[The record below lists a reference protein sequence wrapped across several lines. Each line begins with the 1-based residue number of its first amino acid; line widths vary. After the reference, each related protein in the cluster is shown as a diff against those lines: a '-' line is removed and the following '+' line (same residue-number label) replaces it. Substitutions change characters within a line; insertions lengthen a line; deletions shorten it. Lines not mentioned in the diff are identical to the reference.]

1 MAIRRLTLVVNRT
14 KPGVDD
20 IVRSVQE
27 AAQKAGVT
35 LTVADGWPVS
45 RATLKGADACG
56 VVGGDG
62 TFLGVAEAAALEGVP
77 LFGINRGKLGFLAAY
92 PSEDVGASLQSI
104 LSGDFRVEKRALLEI
119 RFADGSF
126 ALALNDLVIK
136 TRDVFRMGRFAV
148 LADGARVN
156 EYRADGLILASPTG
170 TSAYNLA
177 AGGPLVDPAA
187 SVLVLTPICAHTLSN
202 RSVIFDGETELEVR
216 GITQREAEERA
227 EHADQLKDGQ
237 GNPPLLPALAEANL
251 RRNLDNAVR
260 VLTFGPDCLATRPYY
275 VMERWRMAER
285 DRWWERYTDDVPVVM
300 GHYWRK
306 FETSPGTAAP
316 SMPPSFDPTL
326 GPSAWLGPKRNVYC
340 VDFSVGARFVER
352 SRGQTQF
359 RTHLGALRWPECQLV
374 IETGVV
380 VATEPGFVSG

>member
-35 LTVADGWPVS
+35 LTVADGWPIS
-45 RATLKGADACG
+45 RATLQGADACG

-92 PSEDVGASLQSI
+92 PSDDVGASLHSI

-177 AGGPLVDPAA
+177 AGGPW
-187 SVLVLTPICAHTLSN
+187 STPRPPCSCSR
-202 RSVIFDGETELEVR
+202 RSAR
-216 GITQREAEERA
+216 
-227 EHADQLKDGQ
+227 
-237 GNPPLLPALAEANL
+237 
-251 RRNLDNAVR
+251 
-260 VLTFGPDCLATRPYY
+260 TR
-275 VMERWRMAER
+275 
-285 DRWWERYTDDVPVVM
+285 
-300 GHYWRK
+300 
-306 FETSPGTAAP
+306 SPTA
-316 SMPPSFDPTL
+316 
-326 GPSAWLGPKRNVYC
+326 R
-340 VDFSVGARFVER
+340 
-352 SRGQTQF
+352 
-359 RTHLGALRWPECQLV
+359 
-374 IETGVV
+374 
-380 VATEPGFVSG
+380 